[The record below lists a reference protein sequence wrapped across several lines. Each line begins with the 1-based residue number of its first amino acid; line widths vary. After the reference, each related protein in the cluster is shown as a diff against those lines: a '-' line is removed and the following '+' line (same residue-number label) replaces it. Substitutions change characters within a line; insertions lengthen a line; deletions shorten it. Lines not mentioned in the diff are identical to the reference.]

1 MPRVARF
8 APGGIVFHV
17 LNRGV
22 GRMPLFETPGDFDA
36 FERVL
41 EETLAELPMRL
52 LAYIVMANHW
62 HLLLWP
68 ELDHHLPR
76 FMQRLT
82 ITHVRRWVE
91 FRHDRGNGH
100 VYQGR
105 YKSFAVQGDGHLLT
119 AARYV
124 ERNALRAGV
133 VQRAQD
139 WRWCSLWR
147 RERGGDK
154 QQAILCDWPVQ
165 RPADWLEWVNLPQTE
180 AEVAAIRQS
189 LRHGRP
195 FGDDSWAAATAQRLG
210 FPVAARP
217 RGRPKAIIGPVPV
230 Y

>member
-1 MPRVARF
+1 MPRVARH
-8 APGGIVFHV
+8 APGGMVFHV

-22 GRMPLFETPGDFDA
+22 GRMPLFDTPADFDA

-41 EETLAELPMRL
+41 TETLAALPMRL
-52 LAYIVMANHW
+52 LAYCLMPNHW

-68 ELDHHLPR
+68 QLDHHLAR

-91 FRHDRGNGH
+91 FRHDTGNGH

-105 YKSFAVQGDGHLLT
+105 YRSFPVQGDGHLLT

-124 ERNALRAGV
+124 ERNALRAGLV
-133 VQRAQD
+133 RRAED

-147 RERGGDK
+147 RERGSAK
-154 QQAILCDWPVQ
+154 QKGILCPWPV
-165 RPADWLEWVNLPQTE
+165 PMPGDWLEWVNQPQTD
-180 AEVAAIRQS
+180 AEVEALRQS

-195 FGDDSWAAATAQRLG
+195 FGDDAWGAATSQRLG
-210 FPVAARP
+210 LQPAAR
-217 RGRPKAIIGPVPV
+217 RGRPRRRDHDA
-230 Y
+230 

>member
-1 MPRVARF
+1 MPRVARH
-8 APGGIVFHV
+8 APGGRVFHV

-41 EETLAELPMRL
+41 EETLALLPMRL
-52 LAYIVMANHW
+52 LAYILMPNHW

-68 ELDHHLPR
+68 ELDQHLAR

-91 FRHDRGNGH
+91 FRGDTGNGH

-105 YKSFAVQGDGHLLT
+105 FKSFPVQGDGHLLV

-124 ERNALRAGV
+124 ERNALRAGLV
-133 VQRAQD
+133 TRAED

-147 RERGGDK
+147 RERGNQTQK
-154 QQAILCDWPVQ
+154 AVLSPWPV
-165 RPADWLEWVNLPQTE
+165 PIPDDWLQWVNQPQTD
-180 AEVAAIRQS
+180 AEVEALRLS

-195 FGDDSWAAATAQRLG
+195 FGDDAWSAATVRRLG
-210 FPVAARP
+210 LRAPGP
-217 RGRPKAIIGPVPV
+217 RGRPRRRDQPQ
-230 Y
+230 